1 MINIRIIFF
10 LLAGTLFFFLL
21 LRFQGKLETKFS
33 PASIVSLELAHD
45 AASVKDITTIW
56 YQEGMTSRAKT
67 NIWIDFL
74 FIPFYAMLFY
84 TLCGSISVRMNG
96 IPAKLGVL
104 LAFGSLVAGL
114 LDVLENMLMLFALN
128 GHFNNF
134 FAFLTTVFATV
145 KFSLLLLAI
154 VYILPLG
161 LRLLLLRKIN
171 ISSQSPVSSRQK
183 QP

>member
-1 MINIRIIFF
+1 M
-10 LLAGTLFFFLL
+10 AGTLFFFLL

-45 AASVKDITTIW
+45 AQSVQDITTIW
-56 YQEGMTSRAKT
+56 NEEGMTSRAKT
-67 NIWIDFL
+67 NIRIDFL

-104 LAFGSLVAGL
+104 LAFGSLVAGVF
-114 LDVLENMLMLFALN
+114 DVMENILMLYALS
-128 GHFNNF
+128 GHYNNIS
-134 FAFLTTVFATV
+134 ALLTTVFATI

-154 VYILPLG
+154 LYILPLG
-161 LRLLLLRKIN
+161 IRLLLLRKIN
-171 ISSQSPVSSRQK
+171 TSRQ
-183 QP
+183 